1 MKLSAIVAA
10 TPTTEQLLEYQN
22 ACATVNSYAYAIAN
36 TSLPVLNQPPADYG
50 TYSTLFAPAKAHCVE
65 WTSSIFPTMLSFPA
79 ILTSQASD
87 LFNMEETMADAY
99 LDVLIADPTNQD
111 AKAGLQKALLTM
123 QSIAQTQIDTAE
135 GLLTS
140 METFSTDIAA
150 DAAALNAIATDSLAD
165 AATDEADIQALEA
178 QIVALKNEIKKLNKS
193 LTAAEIGISV
203 SLYVGLIGAVC
214 CVIPGAE
221 LAGAGLI
228 VIGVAGE
235 AASITETVLLTQSIE
250 AANASIQADQQQI
263 EAYNQDVV
271 ELQSTNLQFQWLDE
285 ANAATQIAIQ
295 QVISMWRDLDAELT
309 AVIQEL
315 TNSDYDATKEQY
327 QAAQDDLN
335 AADAAWQE
343 VVAFATA
350 LAGVSYNWQDA
361 DGTWHSYTSQPPG
374 TDNATVAMLPS
385 TVPVAA

>member
-36 TSLPVLNQPPADYG
+36 TALPVLNQPPPDYG
-50 TYSTLFAPAKAHCVE
+50 TFSVLFAPAKAHCVE

-79 ILTSQASD
+79 ILVTQASD

-99 LDVLIADPTNQD
+99 LDELIQNPSDQA
-111 AKAGLQKALLTM
+111 AKDGLQKALLTM
-123 QSIAQTQIDTAE
+123 QSIAQTQLDTAE

-140 METFSTDIAA
+140 MNTFSTDITA
-150 DAAALNAIATDSLAD
+150 DAASLNTIATESLAD
-165 AATDEADIQALEA
+165 AATDEADIQTLNA
-178 QIVALKNEIKKLNKS
+178 QIVTLKNEIKKLNKS

-235 AASITETVLLTQSIE
+235 AASITETVLLTQSIQ
-250 AANASIQADQQQI
+250 AANAAIQADQQQI

-295 QVISMWRDLDAELT
+295 QVITMWRELDAELT
-309 AVIQEL
+309 SVVEEL

-335 AADAAWQE
+335 AAAAAWQE
-343 VVAFATA
+343 VIEFATA
-350 LAGVSYNWQDA
+350 LTNVTYNWQDA

-374 TDNATVAMLPS
+374 NSNATVAMLPS
-385 TVPVAA
+385 TVAA

>member
-36 TSLPVLNQPPADYG
+36 TALPVLNQPPADYG
-50 TYSTLFAPAKAHCVE
+50 TFSTLFAPAKAHCVE

-79 ILTSQASD
+79 ILVSQASD
-87 LFNMEETMADAY
+87 LFNMEENMADAY

-111 AKAGLQKALLTM
+111 AKAGLEKALLTM

-135 GLLTS
+135 GLLAS
-140 METFSTDIAA
+140 MNTFATDIAA
-150 DAAALNAIATDSLAD
+150 DSTALNTIAAESLAD

-178 QIVALKNEIKKLNKS
+178 QIVTLKNEIKKLNKS

-235 AASITETVLLTQSIE
+235 AASITETVLLTQSIQ

-295 QVISMWRDLDAELT
+295 QVIAMWRSLDEELT
-309 AVIQEL
+309 AVLQEL
-315 TNSDYDATKEQY
+315 ANSDYDATKEQY

-335 AADAAWQE
+335 AAAAAWQE
-343 VVAFATA
+343 VVEFATA
-350 LAGVSYNWQDA
+350 LAGVSYNWQDK
-361 DGTWHSYTSQPPG
+361 DGNWHSYTSQPPG

-385 TVPVAA
+385 AVPAAA

>member
-36 TSLPVLNQPPADYG
+36 TALPVLNQPPADYG
-50 TYSTLFAPAKAHCVE
+50 TFSTLFAPAKAHCVE

-79 ILTSQASD
+79 ILVSQASD
-87 LFNMEETMADAY
+87 LFNMEESMADAY

-111 AKAGLQKALLTM
+111 AKAGLEKALLTM

-140 METFSTDIAA
+140 MNTFATDITA
-150 DAAALNAIATDSLAD
+150 DSAALNTIATESLAD

-178 QIVALKNEIKKLNKS
+178 QIVTLKNEIKKLNKS

-235 AASITETVLLTQSIE
+235 AASITETVLLTQSIQ

-295 QVISMWRDLDAELT
+295 QVIAMWRDLDAELT
-309 AVIQEL
+309 AVMQEL
-315 TNSDYDATKEQY
+315 ANSDYDATKEQY

-335 AADAAWQE
+335 AAAAAWQE
-343 VVAFATA
+343 VVEFATA

-361 DGTWHSYTSQPPG
+361 DGNWHSYTSQPPG
-374 TDNATVAMLPS
+374 NSNATVAMLPS
-385 TVPVAA
+385 VVPAAA

>member
-1 MKLSAIVAA
+1 
-10 TPTTEQLLEYQN
+10 
-22 ACATVNSYAYAIAN
+22 
-36 TSLPVLNQPPADYG
+36 
-50 TYSTLFAPAKAHCVE
+50 
-65 WTSSIFPTMLSFPA
+65 
-79 ILTSQASD
+79 
-87 LFNMEETMADAY
+87 MADAY
-99 LDVLIADPTNQD
+99 LDMLIADPTNQD

-140 METFSTDIAA
+140 METFSTDIAS
-150 DAAALNAIATDSLAD
+150 DAAALNAIAADSLAD
-165 AATDEADIQALEA
+165 AATDEDDIQALEA
-178 QIVALKNEIKKLNKS
+178 QIVTLKNEIKKLNKS

-235 AASITETVLLTQSIE
+235 AASITETVLLTQSIQ

-343 VVAFATA
+343 VIEFATA

-385 TVPVAA
+385 AVPVAA